1 MAPLA
6 APIHEVFCS
15 VQGEGPLV
23 GVRQVFVRFQGCDL
37 TCRYCDTPAART
49 VGGSC
54 RIYHSASSEASV
66 EVENPVDCGQLLQ
79 IIDDLTGDDGHA
91 YHSVALTGGEPLLY
105 PDYVAALSERLH
117 QAGHKVYLETAGHL
131 PPALAVVMDNIDWVA
146 MDFKLP
152 STMVEPV
159 APAIFGQFLQIATQ
173 ATCLVKIVVTSDVT
187 TQELLTT
194 CQVIAEVDR
203 TVPVIL
209 QPVTPV
215 SEACR
220 PPDPE
225 TLLDWQLLC
234 SRLLDD
240 VRIIPQCHRLL
251 NVR

>member
-1 MAPLA
+1 MAPLT

-49 VGGSC
+49 VGGPCHIRQGLSNE
-54 RIYHSASSEASV
+54 SSV
-66 EVENPVDCGQLLQ
+66 EVENPVDCEKLLP
-79 IIDDLTGDDGHA
+79 IIDNLAGEHRPA

-105 PDYVAALSERLH
+105 PDYVAALSEHLH

-131 PPALAVVMDNIDWVA
+131 PQALAVVIENIDWVA

-152 STMVEPV
+152 STMMEPV
-159 APAIFGQFLQIATQ
+159 APAAFSEFLQIARQ
-173 ATCLVKIVVTSDVT
+173 RGCLVKIVVTSDVSSE
-187 TQELLTT
+187 ELLAA
-194 CQVIAEVDR
+194 CQVIAEVDSN
-203 TVPVIL
+203 VPVIL

-215 SEACR
+215 GGCR
-220 PPDPE
+220 PPQPI
-225 TLLDWQLLC
+225 TLLEWQLLC